1 MTYEGAL
8 QGCGGDPPGRR
19 APRNRGLQRGR
30 IAGGQGWPIMVTTKD
45 IAIKLGFSVSTIGR
59 ALSGDPRISEKTKQA
74 VRNAA
79 EELGYVG
86 NLPARMMRGGSS
98 NLIGLILPDI
108 QNDFFASIAQA
119 LSESC
124 DREGYRIVLSITGD
138 DPETEMRHI
147 RDFVGAR
154 VAGIILVP
162 SAGLKREGV
171 ALLRQVPHVQ
181 LLRYAS
187 GPDDLWFGI
196 DDNDAMERAA
206 SHLLDLGHRR
216 IAYVAASERLSTGRR
231 RLEGVHEAYRKRDI
245 APEALTVCL
254 GTPTATWGERAV
266 NEVLAMPE
274 RPTAI
279 LSGSAHVTMGII
291 AALRRARVDIPDQMS
306 VIGFGDPN
314 WSEWWQPPITV
325 IRPPIQ
331 SLATNCA
338 LWFMDRLRTPGDQLV
353 ASYHAISSSELVLR
367 SSTGRPAGD

>member
-1 MTYEGAL
+1 
-8 QGCGGDPPGRR
+8 
-19 APRNRGLQRGR
+19 
-30 IAGGQGWPIMVTTKD
+30 MVTTKD
-45 IAIKLGFSVSTIGR
+45 IAIKLGFSISTIGR
-59 ALSGDPRISEKTKQA
+59 ALSGDPRISEKTKHA
-74 VRNAA
+74 VRIAA

-124 DREGYRIVLSITGD
+124 DREAYRIVLSITGD

-162 SAGLKREGV
+162 SAGLKRESV
-171 ALLRQVPHVQ
+171 SVLRQVPHVQ
-181 LLRYAS
+181 LLRYAA

-196 DDNDAMERAA
+196 DDSDAMERAA
-206 SHLLDLGHRR
+206 GHLIDLGHRN

-231 RLEGVHEAYRKRDI
+231 RLDGVQSAYRKRDI
-245 APEALTVCL
+245 PLSALTVL
-254 GTPTATWGERAV
+254 LDTPTSTWGERAV
-266 NEVLAMPE
+266 NEMLAMAD

-291 AALRRARVDIPDQMS
+291 AALRKAQVDIPGDMS

-314 WSEWWQPPITV
+314 WCEWWQPAITV
-325 IRPPIQ
+325 VRPPIQ
-331 SLATNCA
+331 SLAVNCA
-338 LWFMDRLRTPGDQLV
+338 LWFMDRLRTPDEKQV
-353 ASYHAISSSELVLR
+353 KSYHAISASELILR
-367 SSTGRPAGD
+367 GSATAPGAS

>member
-1 MTYEGAL
+1 
-8 QGCGGDPPGRR
+8 
-19 APRNRGLQRGR
+19 
-30 IAGGQGWPIMVTTKD
+30 MVTTKD
-45 IAIKLGFSVSTIGR
+45 IAQKLGFSVSTVGR
-59 ALSGDPRISEKTKQA
+59 ALSDHARISEKTKVA
-74 VRNAA
+74 VRAAA

-124 DREGYRIVLSITGD
+124 DRQGYRIVLSITGD
-138 DPETEMRHI
+138 DPDNEVRHI

-162 SAGLKREGV
+162 SAGLKRESLG
-171 ALLRQVPHVQ
+171 LLRQVPHVQ

-196 DDNDAMERAA
+196 DDSDAMERAT

-216 IAYVAASERLSTGRR
+216 VAYIAASERLSTGRR
-231 RLEGVHEAYRKRDI
+231 RLEGVHNAYRKRGI
-245 APEALTVCL
+245 PLTSL
-254 GTPTATWGERAV
+254 TTFLDTPTSTWGERAMH
-266 NEVLAMPE
+266 EMLALPE

-279 LSGSAHVTMGII
+279 LSGSAHVTMGVIV
-291 AALRRARVDIPDQMS
+291 ALRRAQIEIPGQMS
-306 VIGFGDPN
+306 VIGFGDPG
-314 WSEWWQPPITV
+314 WCEWWQPPITA

-331 SLATNCA
+331 SLAINCA
-338 LWFMDRLRTPGDQLV
+338 LWFMDQLRTPEEKLV
-353 ASYHAISSSELVLR
+353 KSYHVTSSSELILR
-367 SSTGRPAGD
+367 SSTAPPSPR

>member
-1 MTYEGAL
+1 
-8 QGCGGDPPGRR
+8 
-19 APRNRGLQRGR
+19 
-30 IAGGQGWPIMVTTKD
+30 MVTTKD
-45 IAIKLGFSVSTIGR
+45 IAKKLGFSVSTVGR
-59 ALSGDPRISEKTKQA
+59 ALSGDARISERTKHA
-74 VRNAA
+74 VRAAA

-124 DREGYRIVLSITGD
+124 DRQGYRIVLSITGD
-138 DPETEMRHI
+138 DPETEVRHI

-162 SAGLKREGV
+162 SADLKRESI

-181 LLRYAS
+181 LLRYAG

-196 DDNDAMERAA
+196 DDSDAMERAT

-231 RLEGVHEAYRKRDI
+231 RLEGVHNAYRKRGIPPSSLATFLD
-245 APEALTVCL
+245 APTL
-254 GTPTATWGERAV
+254 TWGERAV
-266 NEVLAMPE
+266 HEMLALPE

-291 AALRRARVDIPDQMS
+291 VALRRAQIAIPDQMS

-314 WSEWWQPPITV
+314 WCEWWQPPITV

-331 SLATNCA
+331 SLAVNCA
-338 LWFMDRLRTPGDQLV
+338 LWFMDRLRTPEEKL
-353 ASYHAISSSELVLR
+353 ARSYHATSSSELILR
-367 SSTGRPAGD
+367 SSTGTPASR

>member
-1 MTYEGAL
+1 
-8 QGCGGDPPGRR
+8 
-19 APRNRGLQRGR
+19 
-30 IAGGQGWPIMVTTKD
+30 MVTTKD

>member
-1 MTYEGAL
+1 
-8 QGCGGDPPGRR
+8 
-19 APRNRGLQRGR
+19 
-30 IAGGQGWPIMVTTKD
+30 MVTTKD

-59 ALSGDPRISEKTKQA
+59 ALSGDPRISEKTKHA
-74 VRNAA
+74 VRVAA

-162 SAGLKREGV
+162 SAGLKRESV
-171 ALLRQVPHVQ
+171 TLLRQVPHVQ
-181 LLRYAS
+181 LLRYAG

-196 DDNDAMERAA
+196 DDNDAMERAV

-216 IAYVAASERLSTGRR
+216 IAYIAASERLSTGRR
-231 RLEGVHEAYRKRDI
+231 RLEGVHEAYRKREI
-245 APEALTVCL
+245 PLSALTVL
-254 GTPTATWGERAV
+254 LDKPTATWGERAV
-266 NEVLAMPE
+266 NEVLALPD

-291 AALRRARVDIPDQMS
+291 ASLRRAKVDIPAEMS

-314 WSEWWQPPITV
+314 WSEWWQPPVTV
-325 IRPPIQ
+325 IRPPIH

-338 LWFMDRLRTPGDQLV
+338 LWFMDRLRTPEHQLV
-353 ASYHAISSSELVLR
+353 RSYHATSSSELVVR
-367 SSTGRPAGD
+367 GSTGRPAGA